1 MSKSILIVEDE
12 QTLRESLQR
21 LFSKEGYRVDTADSA
36 EKALSLTVDAMYDI
50 IVSDIILPGID
61 GIEMMTRIR
70 ENQPEV
76 VFIVITAYAS
86 IDTSVKALRVGAYD
100 YIMKPI
106 IHEEILQIV
115 ANALKQKRL
124 ERENVLLKRQIGEE
138 YDFSSII
145 GEKTSLQSIVAEV
158 RKVADTRSNV
168 LLLGETGTGKELFA
182 RVIHKS
188 SSRRDMPFVPIN
200 CSAIPET
207 LLESEL
213 FGYVRGAFTGA
224 VAAKSGL
231 LEDVSGGTMFLDE
244 IGDMPPSLQ
253 AKLLRVFEDQQIRPL
268 GSTKFR
274 TVDIRFI
281 TATNQNLRGAVE
293 SGRFRED
300 LYYRINVISLNMPPL
315 RERREDIPELIQHY
329 LERYSR
335 EFGKGV
341 RTISPEAMSV
351 LRSYRWPGNIREL
364 QNVLERAVLICDED
378 GIDLRHLPDSLQGK
392 ESFLDDSA
400 KKELSIEEYIRS
412 FIATFQSRY
421 GEQELA
427 DKLGITRKTLWEK
440 RKKWGFKRSTA
451 SNTEVPSK

>member
-1 MSKSILIVEDE
+1 
-12 QTLRESLQR
+12 
-21 LFSKEGYRVDTADSA
+21 
-36 EKALSLTVDAMYDI
+36 
-50 IVSDIILPGID
+50 
-61 GIEMMTRIR
+61 
-70 ENQPEV
+70 
-76 VFIVITAYAS
+76 
-86 IDTSVKALRVGAYD
+86 
-100 YIMKPI
+100 
-106 IHEEILQIV
+106 
-115 ANALKQKRL
+115 
-124 ERENVLLKRQIGEE
+124 
-138 YDFSSII
+138 
-145 GEKTSLQSIVAEV
+145 
-158 RKVADTRSNV
+158 
-168 LLLGETGTGKELFA
+168 
-182 RVIHKS
+182 
-188 SSRRDMPFVPIN
+188 
-200 CSAIPET
+200 
-207 LLESEL
+207 
-213 FGYVRGAFTGA
+213 
-224 VAAKSGL
+224 
-231 LEDVSGGTMFLDE
+231 MFLDE

-274 TVDIRFI
+274 RVDIRFI

-335 EFGKGV
+335 EFGKSV
-341 RTISPEAMSV
+341 RTVSPEAMSV
-351 LRSYRWPGNIREL
+351 LSSYRWPGNIREL

>member
-1 MSKSILIVEDE
+1 MSKTILIVEDE

-21 LFSKEGYRVDTADSA
+21 LFTRDGYRVDAAESA
-36 EKALSLTVDAMYDI
+36 EKALAMTADTLYDV

-70 ENQPEV
+70 ENQPDV
-76 VFIVITAYAS
+76 IFIVITAYAS
-86 IDTSVKALRVGAYD
+86 IDTSVKALRVGAFD

-106 IHEEILQIV
+106 IHEEILQVV

-124 ERENVLLKRQIGEE
+124 ERENVLLKRQIDEE

-145 GEKTSLQSIVAEV
+145 GEQSSLREVVAEV
-158 RKVADTRSNV
+158 KKIADTRSNV

-182 RVIHKS
+182 RVIHNN

-200 CSAIPET
+200 CSAIPDT

-231 LEDVSGGTMFLDE
+231 LDEASGGTMFLDE

-253 AKLLRVFEDQQIRPL
+253 AKLLRVFEDQEIRPL
-268 GSTKFR
+268 GSTKSR
-274 TVDIRFI
+274 IVDIRFI
-281 TATNQNLRGAVE
+281 TATNQDLTEAVGK
-293 SGRFRED
+293 GRFRED
-300 LYYRINVISLNMPPL
+300 LYYRINVITLNMPPL
-315 RERREDIPELIQHY
+315 RERKAELAELISHY

-335 EFGKGV
+335 EFGKSVSG
-341 RTISPEAMSV
+341 ISPETMSV
-351 LRSYRWPGNIREL
+351 LTAYRWPGNIREL
-364 QNVLERAVLICDED
+364 QNVLERAVLISDEEVL
-378 GIDLRHLPDSLQGK
+378 DLKHLPDSIQGRG
-392 ESFLDDSA
+392 SFLDDSMR
-400 KKELSIEEYIRS
+400 KELSIEEYIRS
-412 FIATFQSRY
+412 FIATFQPRY

-440 RKKWGFKRSTA
+440 RKKWGFKRPSPAGEA
-451 SNTEVPSK
+451 SAK

>member
-106 IHEEILQIV
+106 IHEEILQVV

-341 RTISPEAMSV
+341 RTVSPEAMSV

>member
-115 ANALKQKRL
+115 ANALKQRRL

-224 VAAKSGL
+224 ITAKSGL

-274 TVDIRFI
+274 RVDIRFI

-341 RTISPEAMSV
+341 RTVSPEAMSV